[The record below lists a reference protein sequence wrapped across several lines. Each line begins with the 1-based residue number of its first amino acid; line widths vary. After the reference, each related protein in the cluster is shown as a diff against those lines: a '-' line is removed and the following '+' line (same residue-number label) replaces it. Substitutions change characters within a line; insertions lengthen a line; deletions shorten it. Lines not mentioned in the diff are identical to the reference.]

1 MIIGLTTDHYVS
13 ATVRMAKNYE
23 CETFLISPATPTFD
37 KKGVNGDA
45 YVSEVELFEL
55 YQY

>member
-1 MIIGLTTDHYVS
+1 VIIGLTTDHYVS